1 MYNNEIW
8 VKVPIIDYE
17 DYYEISNYGRLKTIK
32 TGRIRKPV
40 NRNGY
45 CGYELSAC
53 NIRKMFS
60 AHRLVALAFISNPN
74 NLSEVNHIDGNKH
87 NNHVSNLEWCDRQYN
102 EYHAVEEGLCKY
114 AKPVIATNI
123 DTGEV
128 LEFPSMKQCAE
139 YFNAYKRAIEA
150 VLQGRRKTHK
160 RHRFEYKNPED
171 RIKND

>member
-45 CGYELSAC
+45 YGYELSAC

-60 AHRLVALAFISNPN
+60 AHRLVALAFLGLP
-74 NLSEVNHIDGNKH
+74 E
-87 NNHVSNLEWCDRQYN
+87 N
-102 EYHAVEEGLCKY
+102 EKMQVMHHYTLTLC
-114 AKPVIATNI
+114 
-123 DTGEV
+123 E
-128 LEFPSMKQCAE
+128 
-139 YFNAYKRAIEA
+139 
-150 VLQGRRKTHK
+150 
-160 RHRFEYKNPED
+160 
-171 RIKND
+171 